1 MPVVIPNVTNS
12 TVSTIELTE
21 TVRRLE
27 RENEGLRSRVEGA
40 AGRGE
45 AGISQRELEQMRGQL
60 GAMNTA
66 LDVKNR
72 EIEDLK
78 NKIYKLD
85 AILDAKNRE
94 IALLKN

>member
-1 MPVVIPNVTNS
+1 
-12 TVSTIELTE
+12 
-21 TVRRLE
+21 
-27 RENEGLRSRVEGA
+27 
-40 AGRGE
+40 
-45 AGISQRELEQMRGQL
+45 
-60 GAMNTA
+60 MNTA